1 MGLRTDRTCL
11 HMDDNAKE
19 KKRVIEP
26 TQRFRTEAKVKSMLT
41 DLPMTIGS
49 SQHKRGREKKEE

>member
-1 MGLRTDRTCL
+1 MRTDRTCF

-26 TQRFRTEAKVKSMLT
+26 TQRSRTEAMVKSMT
-41 DLPMTIGS
+41 DFPIAIGS